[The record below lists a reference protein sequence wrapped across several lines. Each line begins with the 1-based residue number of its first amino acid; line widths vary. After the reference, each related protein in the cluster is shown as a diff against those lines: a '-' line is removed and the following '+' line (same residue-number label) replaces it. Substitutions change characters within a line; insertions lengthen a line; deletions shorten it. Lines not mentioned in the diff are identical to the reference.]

1 MHSSDKTWPK
11 CILVLMGI
19 LAMFAVAGCSAS
31 SAAPTVM
38 NEWRNPQYS
47 AAYFKRIIVAGPA
60 GEAILR
66 RNIED
71 ELGTRL
77 RASGVEVLPSYEV
90 IADDQ
95 NVDENRLKQAAQN
108 AGADALIFT
117 RAIRVEAKIES
128 RNFAPWTAIGVAGSN
143 VGVGMSGYPALSSPS
158 RYYEYTSE
166 TTLYDVPKN
175 EIVWSGTIKTVESE
189 NARTA
194 IRAFADTVAKTLDE
208 KNLVRLRQ

>member
-1 MHSSDKTWPK
+1 
-11 CILVLMGI
+11 
-19 LAMFAVAGCSAS
+19 
-31 SAAPTVM
+31 M

-47 AAYFKRIIVAGPA
+47 AGYFKRIMVAGPA
-60 GEAILR
+60 GQAILR

-71 ELGTRL
+71 EFATQL
-77 RASGVEVLPSYEV
+77 RVAGVEVLPSYQF
-90 IADDQ
+90 IPDDE
-95 NVDENRLKQAAQN
+95 NVDENRLKQATRE
-108 AGADALIFT
+108 AGADALVFT
-117 RAIRVEAKIES
+117 RAVRVEAKIES

-194 IRAFADTVAKTLDE
+194 IKAYVDTVVKTLDE
-208 KNLVRLRQ
+208 KNLVRQRQ